1 MAQGHSPVTAAAG
14 DGTPDATFPDVPWLL
29 VRGLRFAYGPDQRP
43 VVDIDELEIE
53 PGSLVAITGPSGSGK
68 TSLLYLLTG
77 VEPTQ
82 AGTVRWGDVDLAGL
96 READRDRWRRR
107 QIGFVFQ
114 DFHLLPGLSVE
125 GNVLAS
131 CYFDQLRPT
140 PTQAARARALLDSFG
155 VPAGRSNVTTLSRG
169 EQQRV
174 AVARALL
181 RDPPILVADEPTASL
196 DATSGER
203 IIGLLCEAVRARGAT
218 FLTVTHDPRLIDVS
232 DSAYRLE
239 GGRATRLR

>member
-1 MAQGHSPVTAAAG
+1 VTSVAG
-14 DGTPDATFPDVPWLL
+14 DGVPRLL
-29 VRGLRFAYGPDQRP
+29 VRGLRFAYQPDQPP

-77 VEPTQ
+77 IEPVR
-82 AGTVRWGDVDLAGL
+82 AGTVCWGDVDLATL

-107 QIGFVFQ
+107 HVGFVFQ

-125 GNVLAS
+125 ANVLAS

-140 PTQAARARALLDSFG
+140 PAQAARARELLKAFG
-155 VPAGRSNVTTLSRG
+155 VPAGRSDVAALSRG

-196 DATSGER
+196 DAASGER
-203 IIGLLCEAVRARGAT
+203 IISLLCEAARTRGAT
-218 FLTVTHDPRLIDVS
+218 FLAVTHDPRLTDASGMV
-232 DSAYRLE
+232 YRLE
-239 GGRATRLR
+239 SGRIVRLR